1 MDYTSAV
8 GFLAAF
14 ITTASNLPQ
23 AIKCWRTGETHDI
36 SLKAFAILAI
46 GLGTWVVYGV
56 LKSDIPLML
65 ANAISAAIALSIVA
79 AKLKNG

>member
-1 MDYTSAV
+1 MDYIAAV
-8 GFLAAF
+8 GFLAALL
-14 ITTASNLPQ
+14 TTSSNLPQ
-23 AIKCWRTGETHDI
+23 AVKCWRTGETHDI

-46 GLGTWVVYGV
+46 GLGIWVVYGI
-56 LKSDIPLML
+56 LKNDIPLIV

>member
-8 GFLAAF
+8 GYLAAL

-23 AIKCWRTGETHDI
+23 AIKCWQTGETHDI
-36 SLKAFAILAI
+36 SLKAFIILAA

-56 LKSDIPLML
+56 LKSDVPLIA